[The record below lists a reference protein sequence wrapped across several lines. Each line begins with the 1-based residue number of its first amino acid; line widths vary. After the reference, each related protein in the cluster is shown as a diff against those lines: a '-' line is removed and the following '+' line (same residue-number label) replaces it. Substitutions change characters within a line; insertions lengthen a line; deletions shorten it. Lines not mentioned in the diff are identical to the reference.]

1 MVRIEICYFCSSRI
15 YPGHGIV
22 FARND
27 SKVFRFC
34 RSKCHKNFTR
44 KRNPRKSK
52 WTKAF
57 RRAAGK
63 EMSVDTTFDFEKR
76 RNRPVKYDREAMG
89 KTLLAMKKVKEV
101 QAKREKRFF
110 ENRHKGALAKEKAAI
125 KAEIKDNIELL
136 APAAAV
142 DREKTLTAFSDKAK
156 QQKASAAASKARALM
171 ETED

>member
-27 SKVFRFC
+27 SK
-34 RSKCHKNFTR
+34 
-44 KRNPRKSK
+44 
-52 WTKAF
+52 
-57 RRAAGK
+57 
-63 EMSVDTTFDFEKR
+63 DTTFDFEKR

-142 DREKTLTAFSDKAK
+142 DREKTLTAISDKAK
-156 QQKASAAASKARALM
+156 QKASAAASKARALM

>member
-1 MVRIEICYFCSSRI
+1 
-15 YPGHGIV
+15 
-22 FARND
+22 NQ
-27 SKVFRFC
+27 
-34 RSKCHKNFTR
+34 
-44 KRNPRKSK
+44 
-52 WTKAF
+52 
-57 RRAAGK
+57 
-63 EMSVDTTFDFEKR
+63 DTTFDFEKR

-110 ENRHKGALAKEKAAI
+110 ENRHKGALAKEKAGI

-136 APAAAV
+136 TPAAAV
-142 DREKTLTAFSDKAK
+142 DREKTLTAISDKAK

>member
-34 RSKCHKNFTR
+34 RSKCHKNFSR

-101 QAKREKRFF
+101 QAKREQRFF
-110 ENRHKGALAKEKAAI
+110 ENRHKGKLAKEKASI

-136 APAAAV
+136 APAAAQ
-142 DREKTLTAFSDKAK
+142 DREKTLTAISDKAK
-156 QQKASAAASKARALM
+156 QQKASAAASKARAAM